1 VLYYLHGGILRYVL
15 RQLLGQRQKP
25 SPIAASVVPETP
37 QPPTSAQ
44 VDEGSIESFPA
55 SDPPSH

>member
-1 VLYYLHGGILRYVL
+1 LHGGILRYVL

-25 SPIAASVVPETP
+25 IPLAASAVPEAP